1 MEARERTAVVKG
13 CSLKGFVMGKKK
25 YLKVGDEVI
34 HCFYSSWGIG
44 VVVEEKNSTVPGG
57 MCIVRIVFQDG
68 KERTFINDL
77 EHSCCCYYTGIKH
90 YNGNSRISKLFE
102 YI

>member
-1 MEARERTAVVKG
+1 MGRRT
-13 CSLKGFVMGKKK
+13 

-34 HCFYSSWGIG
+34 HSIYPSWGIG
-44 VVVEEKNSTVPGG
+44 VVVEEKRSTVPGG
-57 MCIVRIVFQDG
+57 MCIVRIAFQDG

-90 YNGNSRISKLFE
+90 YNDGNKRIAKLFG
-102 YI
+102 